1 MSHAPIKTSSEFA
14 DLESAVLE
22 NLQVRGVLS
31 RLRAALEV
39 EVRAALSG
47 PIAAAAATTSFREHP
62 DKHLSNALVAEYL
75 LASGCS
81 GALSAF
87 CEEAGVPR
95 PVNAPLPGAS
105 LAPPLPSVPLIFNAQ
120 NSGTEAE
127 EDAIGAIA
135 RALAERVAEPLLA
148 GSLAAVSAALPGGG
162 EPSAREA
169 VNTWLRTRRALPEKT
184 HHLLPGGLERV
195 VVAAELGLEI
205 EALTVP
211 AVMKRSTGPVS
222 SSDVTIS
229 LPLLFALVSAARK
242 SCADGAMAVPGWLA
256 PGAREGLAAAAA
268 SVGSS
273 ARAAVVASALT
284 RNSLSESSS
293 PIHNANAT
301 AAAADGN
308 DAAFDS
314 DEDIPGVIARV
325 QAANTRR
332 DAVAATRAQANLLVR
347 TRLGVGGRA
356 DSSNIIFA
364 ANGGAGRGLLVE
376 GGGEV

>member
-14 DLESAVLE
+14 DLETAVLE
-22 NLQVRGVLS
+22 NLQVRGVIS

-47 PIAAAAATTSFREHP
+47 PTSAGEASAQTLFREHP

-87 CEEAGVPR
+87 CQEAGVPR
-95 PVNAPLPGAS
+95 PTSLAAGTT
-105 LAPPLPSVPLIFNAQ
+105 LAPPFPSVPLVFNAQ
-120 NSGTEAE
+120 NSGARTETTE
-127 EDAIGAIA
+127 DDAIGAIA

-148 GSLAAVSAALPGGG
+148 GSLAAVSAALPEGG
-162 EPSAREA
+162 EPSARDA
-169 VNTWLRTRRALPEKT
+169 VNTWLRTRRGALPET
-184 HHLLPGGLERV
+184 HLLLLPGGLERV

-211 AVMKRSTGPVS
+211 AVMRRGPVMVS
-222 SSDVTIS
+222 SSSPDVVTIA

-242 SCADGAMAVPGWLA
+242 TRADGAMAVPGWLA

-268 SVGSS
+268 SVCASVRGVGGVTVNAQPSPSS
-273 ARAAVVASALT
+273 FQ
-284 RNSLSESSS
+284 
-293 PIHNANAT
+293 NAQ
-301 AAAADGN
+301 N
-308 DAAFDS
+308 DNDDAAAFDS

-325 QAANTRR
+325 QAANARR
-332 DAVAATRAQANLLVR
+332 DAVATTRAQANLLVR
-347 TRLGVGGRA
+347 TRLGVGT

-364 ANGGAGRGLLVE
+364 ANGGAGVGLLVE
-376 GGGEV
+376 GGGDA

>member
-1 MSHAPIKTSSEFA
+1 MSSEFA
-14 DLESAVLE
+14 DLETAVLE
-22 NLQVRGVLS
+22 NLQVRGVIS

-47 PIAAAAATTSFREHP
+47 PTSAGEASAHTSFREHP

-87 CEEAGVPR
+87 CQEAGVPR
-95 PVNAPLPGAS
+95 PTSLAAAGAT
-105 LAPPLPSVPLIFNAQ
+105 LAPPFPSVPLVFNAQ
-120 NSGTEAE
+120 TSGARTDWT
-127 EDAIGAIA
+127 EDAVGAIA

-148 GSLAAVSAALPGGG
+148 GSLAAVSAALPEGG
-162 EPSAREA
+162 EPSARDA
-169 VNTWLRTRRALPEKT
+169 VNTWLRTRRALPET
-184 HHLLPGGLERV
+184 PLLLPGGLERV

-211 AVMKRSTGPVS
+211 AVMRRGPAVAS
-222 SSDVTIS
+222 SSSSPDVVTIA

-242 SCADGAMAVPGWLA
+242 TRADGAMAVPGWLA

-268 SVGSS
+268 SVCAS
-273 ARAAVVASALT
+273 ARGAAGVTLAA
-284 RNSLSESSS
+284 NSQPSVSPSSFQ
-293 PIHNANAT
+293 NAHH
-301 AAAADGN
+301 DN
-308 DAAFDS
+308 DAAAFDS

-325 QAANTRR
+325 QAANARR
-332 DAVAATRAQANLLVR
+332 DAVTTTRAQANLLVR
-347 TRLGVGGRA
+347 TRLRVGVGGRA

-364 ANGGAGRGLLVE
+364 ANGGAGVGLLVE
-376 GGGEV
+376 GGGDA